1 MSDRSPRFRS
11 VLDQFAPYKP
21 GRRVAN
27 AAGQS
32 FKLASNECPFGPLP
46 SVAKAITEAA
56 AGVNWYPD
64 NTAEALTEAI
74 ARRYDVPPAHIAL
87 GCGSVGVAQQLLAA
101 AAEPGTEVL
110 YAWRSFEAYP
120 ILVPLTGATDVRVPL
135 KDETHDLAAMADA
148 ITPRTRVIFVCNP
161 NNPTGTVVRGG
172 ELAEFLGRVPPDCLV
187 VLDEAYADYV
197 RDPGVPNGI
206 DLYRDHPNLAVL
218 RTFSKAHGLAGLR
231 VGFLIGQE
239 QVASAV
245 RTTMLPFSVN
255 SLAQTAAIASLA
267 AEAELHER
275 VDLAVKERAR
285 VRDELL
291 AQGWTVP
298 PTEANFVWLRLG
310 ADTQDFAAACAD
322 AGISIRP
329 FGDEGAR
336 ISVGTPEA
344 DDAFLAVARAYPR
357 RTDCGAGRAVSPPAR
372 PRARPGLQAPGPR
385 SRAAQP
391 VPVPSF
397 SVTSR

>member
-1 MSDRSPRFRS
+1 MSERSPRFRS

-32 FKLASNECPFGPLP
+32 FKLASNESPFGPLP
-46 SVAKAITEAA
+46 SVAKAITAA
-56 AGVNWYPD
+56 ATEVNWYPD
-64 NTAEALTEAI
+64 NRAEALTEAI
-74 ARRYDVPPAHIAL
+74 ARRYDVPSAHIAL

-120 ILVPLTGATDVRVPL
+120 ILVPLTGATNVRVPL
-135 KDETHDLAAMADA
+135 QDETHDLAAMADA
-148 ITPRTRVIFVCNP
+148 ITPRTRVVFVCNP
-161 NNPTGTVVRGG
+161 NNPTGTVIRTG
-172 ELAEFLGRVPPDCLV
+172 EFAEVLGRVPPDCLV

-197 RDPGVPNGI
+197 TDPTVPNGI

-245 RTTMLPFSVN
+245 RTTMLPFTVN

-267 AEAELHER
+267 AEAELQER

-322 AGISIRP
+322 AGISIRA

-336 ISVGTPEA
+336 ISVGTTEA

-357 RTDCGAGRAVSPPAR
+357 RH
-372 PRARPGLQAPGPR
+372 
-385 SRAAQP
+385 
-391 VPVPSF
+391 
-397 SVTSR
+397 

>member
-1 MSDRSPRFRS
+1 VSDRSPRFRS
-11 VLDQFAPYKP
+11 VLSQFNPYRP

-46 SVAKAITEAA
+46 SVAKAITAA
-56 AGVNWYPD
+56 AAKVNWYPD
-64 NTAEALTEAI
+64 NHAEALTEAI
-74 ARRYDVPPAHIAL
+74 ARRYDVPTSHIAL

-120 ILVPLTGATDVRVPL
+120 ILVPLTGAADVKVPL
-135 KDETHDLAAMADA
+135 KDERHDLAAMADA

-161 NNPTGTVVRGG
+161 NNPTGTVVHAA
-172 ELAEFLGRVPPDCLV
+172 ELDEFLARVPPDCLV

-197 RDPGVPNGI
+197 RDPSVPDGI
-206 DLYRDHPNLAVL
+206 ERYRDRPNVAVL

-239 QVASAV
+239 PVAAAA

-255 SLAQTAAIASLA
+255 SLAQTAAVASLA

-291 AQGWTVP
+291 AQGWAVP

-310 ADTQDFAAACAD
+310 PDTQDFAAACAE
-322 AGISIRP
+322 AGISVRP
-329 FGDEGAR
+329 FAGEGAR
-336 ISVGTPEA
+336 ISVGTMEA
-344 DDAFLAVARAYPR
+344 NDAFLAVARAYPR
-357 RTDCGAGRAVSPPAR
+357 RH
-372 PRARPGLQAPGPR
+372 
-385 SRAAQP
+385 
-391 VPVPSF
+391 
-397 SVTSR
+397 

>member
-1 MSDRSPRFRS
+1 VSDRSPRFRP
-11 VLDQFAPYKP
+11 VLDQLNPYKP
-21 GRRVAN
+21 GKRVAN
-27 AAGQS
+27 AAGES

-46 SVAKAITEAA
+46 SVAEAIAA
-56 AGVNWYPD
+56 AAAEINWYPD
-64 NTAEALTEAI
+64 NRAEALTEAI
-74 ARRYDVPPAHIAL
+74 ARRHDVPVSHIAL

-135 KDETHDLAAMADA
+135 RDERHDLPAMADA

-161 NNPTGTVVRGG
+161 NNPTGTVVHAA
-172 ELAEFLGRVPPDCLV
+172 ELEEFLDRVPPDCLV

-197 RDPGVPNGI
+197 RDPAVPNGI
-206 DLYRDHPNLAVL
+206 DVYRDRPNVAVL

-231 VGFLIGQE
+231 VGYLIGPDP
-239 QVASAV
+239 VAAAA
-245 RTTMLPFSVN
+245 RTTMLPFTVN
-255 SLAQTAAIASLA
+255 SLAQTAAVASLA
-267 AEAELHER
+267 AEGELHER

-291 AQGWTVP
+291 AQGWNVP

-310 ADTQDFAAACAD
+310 PDTQDFAAACAQ
-322 AGISIRP
+322 AGVSIRA

-336 ISVGTPEA
+336 ISMGTPEA
-344 DDAFLAVARAYPR
+344 DDAFLGVARAYPR
-357 RTDCGAGRAVSPPAR
+357 RH
-372 PRARPGLQAPGPR
+372 
-385 SRAAQP
+385 
-391 VPVPSF
+391 
-397 SVTSR
+397 

>member
-1 MSDRSPRFRS
+1 VSDRSPRFRS
-11 VLDQFAPYKP
+11 VLNQFAPYKP

-27 AAGQS
+27 ARGQS
-32 FKLASNECPFGPLP
+32 FKLASNESPFGPLP
-46 SVAKAITEAA
+46 SVAKAITAA
-56 AGVNWYPD
+56 AADVNWYPD
-64 NTAEALTEAI
+64 NNAEALTEAI
-74 ARRYDVPPAHIAL
+74 ARRYDVPPGHVAL

-120 ILVPLTGATDVRVPL
+120 ILVPVTGAADVRVPL
-135 KDETHDLAAMADA
+135 KDETHDLDAMAA
-148 ITPRTRVIFVCNP
+148 AVTPRTRVIFVCNP
-161 NNPTGTVVRGG
+161 NNPTGTVVRSG
-172 ELAEFLGRVPPDCLV
+172 ELAEFLGRVPAECLV

-197 RDPGVPNGI
+197 RDPTVPNGI

-239 QVASAV
+239 PVAAAA
-245 RTTMLPFSVN
+245 RTMMLPFTVN
-255 SLAQTAAIASLA
+255 SLAQTAAVASLA
-267 AEAELHER
+267 AEAELAER

-291 AQGWTVP
+291 AQDWTVP

-310 ADTQDFAAACAD
+310 ADTQDFAAACAQ

-344 DDAFLAVARAYPR
+344 NDAFLGVAGAYPR
-357 RTDCGAGRAVSPPAR
+357 RH
-372 PRARPGLQAPGPR
+372 
-385 SRAAQP
+385 
-391 VPVPSF
+391 
-397 SVTSR
+397 

>member
-1 MSDRSPRFRS
+1 VSDRSPRFRT

-21 GRRVAN
+21 GKRVAN

-46 SVAKAITEAA
+46 SVAEAIAA
-56 AGVNWYPD
+56 AAAEVNWYPD
-64 NTAEALTEAI
+64 NRAEALTEAI
-74 ARRYDVPPAHIAL
+74 ARRHDVPPSHIAF

-101 AAEPGTEVL
+101 TAEPGTEVL

-120 ILVPLTGATDVRVPL
+120 ILVPLTGAADVRVPL
-135 KDETHDLAAMADA
+135 QDERHDLPAMADA
-148 ITPRTRVIFVCNP
+148 ITPRTRAIFVCNP
-161 NNPTGTVVRGG
+161 NNPTGTVVHAA
-172 ELAEFLGRVPPDCLV
+172 ELDEFLARVPPECLV

-197 RDPGVPNGI
+197 RDPAVPDGI
-206 DLYRDHPNLAVL
+206 DVYRDRPNVAVL

-231 VGFLIGQE
+231 VGYLIGPE
-239 QVASAV
+239 PVAAAA
-245 RTTMLPFSVN
+245 RTTMLPFTVN
-255 SLAQTAAIASLA
+255 ALAQTAAIASLA

-310 ADTQDFAAACAD
+310 PDTQDFAAACAE

-336 ISVGTPEA
+336 ISMGTPEA
-344 DDAFLAVARAYPR
+344 DDAFLAVAKAYPR
-357 RTDCGAGRAVSPPAR
+357 RH
-372 PRARPGLQAPGPR
+372 
-385 SRAAQP
+385 
-391 VPVPSF
+391 
-397 SVTSR
+397 

>member
-1 MSDRSPRFRS
+1 VSDRSPRFRS

-32 FKLASNECPFGPLP
+32 FKLASNESPFGPLP

-56 AGVNWYPD
+56 TGVNWYPD

-74 ARRYDVPPAHIAL
+74 ARRYDVPLAHIAL

-135 KDETHDLAAMADA
+135 KEETHDLAAMADA

-161 NNPTGTVVRGG
+161 NNPTGTVVRTG

-267 AEAELHER
+267 AESELHER

-310 ADTQDFAAACAD
+310 ADTQDFAAACGD

-344 DDAFLAVARAYPR
+344 NDAFLAVARAYPR
-357 RTDCGAGRAVSPPAR
+357 RH
-372 PRARPGLQAPGPR
+372 
-385 SRAAQP
+385 
-391 VPVPSF
+391 
-397 SVTSR
+397 

>member
-1 MSDRSPRFRS
+1 VSDRSPRFRP
-11 VLDQFAPYKP
+11 VLDQLNPYKP
-21 GRRVAN
+21 GKRAAN
-27 AAGQS
+27 AAGRS

-46 SVAKAITEAA
+46 SVAEAIAA
-56 AGVNWYPD
+56 AAAEINWYPD
-64 NTAEALTEAI
+64 NRAEALTEAI
-74 ARRYDVPPAHIAL
+74 ARRHDVPVSHIAL

-135 KDETHDLAAMADA
+135 RDERHDLPAMADA

-161 NNPTGTVVRGG
+161 NNPTGTVVHAA
-172 ELAEFLGRVPPDCLV
+172 ELEEFLDRVPPDCLV

-197 RDPGVPNGI
+197 RDPAVPNGI
-206 DLYRDHPNLAVL
+206 DVYRDRPNVAVL

-231 VGFLIGQE
+231 VGYLIGPDP
-239 QVASAV
+239 VAAAA
-245 RTTMLPFSVN
+245 RTTMLPFTVN
-255 SLAQTAAIASLA
+255 SLAQTAAVASLA
-267 AEAELHER
+267 AEGELHER

-291 AQGWTVP
+291 AQGWNVP

-310 ADTQDFAAACAD
+310 PDTQDFAAACAQ
-322 AGISIRP
+322 AGVSIRA

-357 RTDCGAGRAVSPPAR
+357 RH
-372 PRARPGLQAPGPR
+372 
-385 SRAAQP
+385 
-391 VPVPSF
+391 
-397 SVTSR
+397 

>member
-46 SVAKAITEAA
+46 SVAKAIAA
-56 AGVNWYPD
+56 AAAEINWYPD
-64 NTAEALTEAI
+64 NTAAALTEAI

-231 VGFLIGQE
+231 VGFLIGQD

-245 RTTMLPFSVN
+245 RTTMLPFTVN

-322 AGISIRP
+322 AGITIRP

-344 DDAFLAVARAYPR
+344 DDAFLAVATAYPR
-357 RTDCGAGRAVSPPAR
+357 RH
-372 PRARPGLQAPGPR
+372 
-385 SRAAQP
+385 
-391 VPVPSF
+391 
-397 SVTSR
+397 

>member
-1 MSDRSPRFRS
+1 MSDRSPRFRP
-11 VLDQFAPYKP
+11 VLKQFSPYKP
-21 GRRVAN
+21 GKRVAN

-46 SVAKAITEAA
+46 SVAEAIAA
-56 AGVNWYPD
+56 AAAEINWYPD
-64 NTAEALTEAI
+64 NHAAALTEAI
-74 ARRYDVPPAHIAL
+74 ARRHDVPVSHIAL

-135 KDETHDLAAMADA
+135 RDERHDLPAMGDA

-161 NNPTGTVVRGG
+161 NNPTGTVVHAA
-172 ELAEFLGRVPPDCLV
+172 ELEEFLDRVPPDCLV

-197 RDPGVPNGI
+197 RDPAVPNGI
-206 DLYRDHPNLAVL
+206 EVYRDRPNVAVL

-231 VGFLIGQE
+231 VGYLIGPDPI
-239 QVASAV
+239 AAAA
-245 RTTMLPFSVN
+245 RTTMLPFTVN
-255 SLAQTAAIASLA
+255 SLAQTAAVASLA
-267 AEAELHER
+267 AEGELHER

-291 AQGWTVP
+291 AQGWNVP

-310 ADTQDFAAACAD
+310 PDTQDFAAACAQ
-322 AGISIRP
+322 AGVSIRA

-336 ISVGTPEA
+336 ISMGTPEA
-344 DDAFLAVARAYPR
+344 DDAFLGVARAYPR
-357 RTDCGAGRAVSPPAR
+357 RH
-372 PRARPGLQAPGPR
+372 
-385 SRAAQP
+385 
-391 VPVPSF
+391 
-397 SVTSR
+397 

>member
-1 MSDRSPRFRS
+1 VSDRSPRFRS

-46 SVAKAITEAA
+46 SVAEAIVAA
-56 AGVNWYPD
+56 AAEINWYPD
-64 NTAEALTEAI
+64 NHAEALTEAI
-74 ARRYDVPPAHIAL
+74 ARRHDVPVSHVAL

-120 ILVPLTGATDVRVPL
+120 ILVPLTGAAGVRVPL
-135 KDETHDLAAMADA
+135 RDERHDLPAMAA
-148 ITPRTRVIFVCNP
+148 AVTPRTRVIFVCNP
-161 NNPTGTVVRGG
+161 NNPTGTVVHAA
-172 ELAEFLGRVPPDCLV
+172 ELEEFLARVPPECLV

-197 RDPGVPNGI
+197 RDPAVPNGI
-206 DLYRDHPNLAVL
+206 DVYRDRPNVAVL

-231 VGFLIGQE
+231 VGYLIGPE
-239 QVASAV
+239 PVAAAA
-245 RTTMLPFSVN
+245 RTTMLPFTVN
-255 SLAQTAAIASLA
+255 ALAQTAAIASLA
-267 AEAELHER
+267 AEAELIER

-310 ADTQDFAAACAD
+310 PDTQDFAAVCAE

-357 RTDCGAGRAVSPPAR
+357 RH
-372 PRARPGLQAPGPR
+372 
-385 SRAAQP
+385 
-391 VPVPSF
+391 
-397 SVTSR
+397 